1 MQGFRSR
8 SKITWLVASQS
19 SGVAV
24 AGLLTEPPWE
34 KAYMHNNTALV
45 IIDVQLGMFDDSDP
59 VYNGNELLA
68 TIGALISRART
79 SGISVIY
86 IQHDGGDNHPLRP
99 DKPGW
104 PIHAA
109 IAPTKDDL
117 VIRKRHPDSFQE
129 TSFQREL
136 ETRGIKHLIVAGIQ
150 TECCIDTTC
159 RRAYSLGYDV
169 TLVQDAH
176 STWDTEYLKASQI
189 IAHHNQ
195 VLGGWF
201 VTVKTATEIQF
212 GKHQS

>member
-1 MQGFRSR
+1 
-8 SKITWLVASQS
+8 
-19 SGVAV
+19 
-24 AGLLTEPPWE
+24 
-34 KAYMHNNTALV
+34 MHNNTALV